1 MKLFTFASK
10 LTLKHHVGVM
20 VPGKHDEVCDL
31 TEALSTT
38 MSLKDLIGMENMKDI
53 VQEGIS
59 SGKGRK
65 LVASLDI
72 VAPIGDPD
80 KILCVG
86 MNYREHCIE
95 QDVPI
100 PEEPTMFS
108 KFNNTITKYNGD
120 VIFDSKLTQEMD
132 WEVEMVIVIGK
143 EGKINGKVICKNADF
158 EGVFSG
164 NLEVKETLT
173 LKSSSKTEGDVI
185 ISKLIVDAGAFFN
198 AKCSMKLTSDV
209 KSISDNREKIA

>member
-1 MKLFTFASK
+1 MKYN
-10 LTLKHHVGVM
+10 
-20 VPGKHDEVCDL
+20 
-31 TEALSTT
+31 EANGQPNRIEKGTKITGEIQSESDFRIDGILEGSIST
-38 MSLKDLIGMENMKDI
+38 
-53 VQEGIS
+53 
-59 SGKGRK
+59 SGK
-65 LVASLDI
+65 V
-72 VAPIGDPD
+72 
-80 KILCVG
+80 
-86 MNYREHCIE
+86 
-95 QDVPI
+95 
-100 PEEPTMFS
+100 
-108 KFNNTITKYNGD
+108 
-120 VIFDSKLTQEMD
+120 
-132 WEVEMVIVIGK
+132 VIGK

>member
-1 MKLFTFASK
+1 MKYNEANGQPNRIEKGTKITGEIQSESDFRID
-10 LTLKHHVGVM
+10 GVLE
-20 VPGKHDEVCDL
+20 GSI
-31 TEALSTT
+31 ST
-38 MSLKDLIGMENMKDI
+38 
-53 VQEGIS
+53 
-59 SGKGRK
+59 SGK
-65 LVASLDI
+65 V
-72 VAPIGDPD
+72 
-80 KILCVG
+80 
-86 MNYREHCIE
+86 
-95 QDVPI
+95 
-100 PEEPTMFS
+100 
-108 KFNNTITKYNGD
+108 
-120 VIFDSKLTQEMD
+120 
-132 WEVEMVIVIGK
+132 VIGK

>member
-1 MKLFTFASK
+1 MKYN
-10 LTLKHHVGVM
+10 
-20 VPGKHDEVCDL
+20 
-31 TEALSTT
+31 EANGQPNRIEKGTKIIGEIQSESDFRIDGILEGSIST
-38 MSLKDLIGMENMKDI
+38 
-53 VQEGIS
+53 
-59 SGKGRK
+59 SGK
-65 LVASLDI
+65 V
-72 VAPIGDPD
+72 
-80 KILCVG
+80 
-86 MNYREHCIE
+86 
-95 QDVPI
+95 
-100 PEEPTMFS
+100 
-108 KFNNTITKYNGD
+108 
-120 VIFDSKLTQEMD
+120 
-132 WEVEMVIVIGK
+132 VIGK

>member
-1 MKLFTFASK
+1 MKYN
-10 LTLKHHVGVM
+10 
-20 VPGKHDEVCDL
+20 
-31 TEALSTT
+31 EANGQPNRIEKGTKITGEIQSESDFRIDGILEGTIST
-38 MSLKDLIGMENMKDI
+38 
-53 VQEGIS
+53 
-59 SGKGRK
+59 SGK
-65 LVASLDI
+65 V
-72 VAPIGDPD
+72 
-80 KILCVG
+80 
-86 MNYREHCIE
+86 
-95 QDVPI
+95 
-100 PEEPTMFS
+100 
-108 KFNNTITKYNGD
+108 
-120 VIFDSKLTQEMD
+120 
-132 WEVEMVIVIGK
+132 VIGK